1 MRGTM
6 RAWEI
11 GDRSAD
17 LTLRLVE
24 RPIPEPGPGEVLVR
38 VDATGLNA
46 RDLWLMR
53 QENVPHRVPCSD
65 NVGTIAALGPRVTKV
80 AVGQRVVANHYAN
93 WVAGDWDESHEECDH
108 GDNFDGF
115 LAEYAVVQAAACARI
130 SDRLPDEQAAVLNT
144 AGLTAWRALAIDA
157 QPQPGE
163 TVLTLGTGGVSVFG
177 LQVAKWFGARV
188 IITSSSDAKL
198 ERMRSLGADATINYR
213 THPDWAREVLHLT
226 SGKGADVVLNNV
238 GYPEIEPCLAA
249 CANGARVIHIG
260 AARRQVEFGPLPN
273 LFVKGCSI
281 KGIANGSRQMLE
293 GFLAAGD
300 TNGLRPLVDKVFPF
314 EQAIAAV
321 RAMEGS
327 DRVGKLA
334 IRVSGDR

>member
-1 MRGTM
+1 MRV
-6 RAWEI
+6 WEI
-11 GDRSAD
+11 GDQSAE
-17 LTLRLVE
+17 LTLRLVQ
-24 RPIPEPGPGEVLVR
+24 RPIPEPGPGEVLIR
-38 VDATGLNA
+38 VAATGLNA

-53 QENVPHRVPCSD
+53 QQNAPHRIPCSD
-65 NVGTIAALGPRVTKV
+65 NVGTIAALGPRVSKLE
-80 AVGQRVVANHYAN
+80 VGQRVVANHYAN

-115 LAEYAVVQAAACARI
+115 LAEYAIVQAAACAPI
-130 SDRLPDEQAAVLNT
+130 SGRLPDTQAGILNT

-157 QPQPGE
+157 RPQPGE

-198 ERMRSLGADATINYR
+198 ERMRALGADATVNYR
-213 THPDWAREVLHLT
+213 THPDWAQEVLRLT
-226 SGKGADVVLNNV
+226 DGNGADVVLNNV

-249 CANGARVIHIG
+249 CANEARVIHIG
-260 AARRQVEFGPLPN
+260 AARRQVEFGPLLN

-293 GFLAAGD
+293 GFLRAAD
-300 TNGLRPLVDKVFPF
+300 VNGLQPLVDKVFPF
-314 EQAIAAV
+314 EQAIQAV
-321 RAMEGS
+321 RAMEGT

-334 IRVSGDR
+334 ISVAGDR